1 MRVSIARFGVVLSP
15 RGGALKK
22 MMLPFQMGVG
32 GALGDGK
39 QWMSWVSLSD
49 AVYAVYHLLM
59 RNDLKG
65 AFNITAP
72 NPVSNQEFTKT
83 LGSVLKRPTILPV
96 PGFAIKAALGEMGQD
111 LLLKGVAA
119 PPTHLQQVGFKF
131 THPQLQEALRHELGL
146 KNT

>member
-32 GALGDGK
+32 GALGNGK

-59 RNDLKG
+59 RSDLKG

-96 PGFAIKAALGEMGQD
+96 PALQSKQRSVKWGKTCYS
-111 LLLKGVAA
+111 KG
-119 PPTHLQQVGFKF
+119 
-131 THPQLQEALRHELGL
+131 
-146 KNT
+146 

>member
-1 MRVSIARFGVVLSP
+1 
-15 RGGALKK
+15 

-49 AVYAVYHLLM
+49 AVCAVHHLLM
-59 RNDLKG
+59 RKDLKG

-83 LGSVLKRPTILPV
+83 L
-96 PGFAIKAALGEMGQD
+96 AAFSNVRRFYQSL
-111 LLLKGVAA
+111 
-119 PPTHLQQVGFKF
+119 
-131 THPQLQEALRHELGL
+131 ALRLRQPWARWVKTCYSKG
-146 KNT
+146 

>member
-1 MRVSIARFGVVLSP
+1 
-15 RGGALKK
+15 
-22 MMLPFQMGVG
+22 
-32 GALGDGK
+32 
-39 QWMSWVSLSD
+39 MSWVSLSD

-59 RNDLKG
+59 RSDLKG

-96 PGFAIKAALGEMGQD
+96 PGFAIKAALSEMGQD

-119 PPTHLQQVGFKF
+119 PPPTFSKSALNLHPHLQEHFA
-131 THPQLQEALRHELGL
+131 TSLGL
-146 KNT
+146 RIPEVL